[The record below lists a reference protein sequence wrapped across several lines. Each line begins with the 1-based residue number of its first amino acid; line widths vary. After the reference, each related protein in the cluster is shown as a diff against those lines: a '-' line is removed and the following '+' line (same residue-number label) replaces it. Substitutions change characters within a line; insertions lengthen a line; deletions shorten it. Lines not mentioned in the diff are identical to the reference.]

1 MELLNII
8 ENILLL
14 FQKTEFYSY
23 LLTRPTLNNPDRL
36 RTLINSLAN
45 DLAMSVPQSGHM
57 YAMSAAAKSLS
68 PAAQQAELF
77 SQVILSS

>member
-1 MELLNII
+1 MFKIKKYATIVLSFLLIC
-8 ENILLL
+8 
-14 FQKTEFYSY
+14 TS
-23 LLTRPTLNNPDRL
+23 PTLNNPDRL

-77 SQVILSS
+77 SGLSQVIIL